1 VLILLEMAP
10 DLFGFSL
17 IDSLAID
24 LPHPILGNPL
34 FDVKLN
40 LPILDRL
47 LTAIPLE
54 LDVKFVILTSLQ
66 HVLNIGHLI
75 RRRLFL
81 I

>member
-1 VLILLEMAP
+1 MLVLLEMAS
-10 DLFGFSL
+10 DLFRLSL
-17 IDSLAID
+17 INRLPVN
-24 LPHPILGNPL
+24 LPHPIFSDSLL
-34 FDVKLN
+34 DIKLN

-54 LDVKFVILTSLQ
+54 LDIKLIILTSLQ
-66 HVLNIGHLI
+66 HILNIGHLI

>member
-1 VLILLEMAP
+1 MLIILEMAP
-10 DLFGFSL
+10 DLFSFSL
-17 IDSLAID
+17 IDSLPIN